1 MGKLDAVLR
10 AEITRLARKELKA
23 VAGPLQKQIRELSR
37 QVRGLSV
44 RASQLERRASRTQ
57 KVQQPER
64 SADLSAPPEEVERSR
79 LSGGLIRKLRR
90 KLSLTQAQLAGLI
103 GVSPAAVQSWEQ
115 NIARPAGENRAGIVA
130 LRKLGRREV
139 ARMLEEKGVAPA
151 ARKPRTDVP
160 RSEPPQVKPARK
172 KAAR

>member
-23 VAGPLQKQIRELSR
+23 VVGPLQKQVRELSR
-37 QVRGLSV
+37 QIRGLAAQ
-44 RASQLERRASRTQ
+44 ASQLDRRTSRIQ

-79 LSGGLIRKLRR
+79 LSGGLIKKLRR
-90 KLSLTQAQLAGLI
+90 KLGLTQGQLAGLL

-139 ARMLEEKGVAPA
+139 AQMLEERGVAPA
-151 ARKPRTDVP
+151 ARKPRTDV
-160 RSEPPQVKPARK
+160 RGSGAPQTKPARK